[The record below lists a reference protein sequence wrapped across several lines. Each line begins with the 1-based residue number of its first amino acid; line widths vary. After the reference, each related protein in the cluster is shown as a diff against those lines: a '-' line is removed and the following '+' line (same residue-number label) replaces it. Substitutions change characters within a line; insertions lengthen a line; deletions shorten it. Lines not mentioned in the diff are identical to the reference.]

1 MWGEEVTKGLL
12 IQMTGLSGSG
22 KSTLAKLVS
31 NSLKEDGYAVEILD
45 GDEYRAALCSDL
57 GFSKEDR
64 NTNIKRLGFVG
75 DVLARHGIIAIM
87 ATINPYEEIRLQL
100 TQKYDNIV
108 TVYIKCDIDTLL
120 VRDPKGLYKKATLPD
135 GHKDK
140 IYNFTGISDPFEIP
154 QDPDLTIETTTTN
167 LNESVKELKQF
178 IINTINDDN

>member
-1 MWGEEVTKGLL
+1 MTKGLL

-22 KSTLAKLVS
+22 KSALANHVS
-31 NSLKEDGYAVEILD
+31 SSLEKDGYAVEILD
-45 GDEYRAALCSDL
+45 GDEYRAGLCSDL

-64 NTNIKRLGFVG
+64 NTNIRRLGFVG
-75 DVLARHGIIAIM
+75 NVLARNGIIAIM

-108 TVYIKCDIDTLL
+108 TVYIKCNINTLL

-140 IYNFTGISDPFEIP
+140 IHNFTGISDPFEIP
-154 QDPDLTIETTTTN
+154 KDPNLTIDTDMLT
-167 LNESVKELKQF
+167 LDESVELLKRF
-178 IINTINDDN
+178 IIDTIENGPQENS